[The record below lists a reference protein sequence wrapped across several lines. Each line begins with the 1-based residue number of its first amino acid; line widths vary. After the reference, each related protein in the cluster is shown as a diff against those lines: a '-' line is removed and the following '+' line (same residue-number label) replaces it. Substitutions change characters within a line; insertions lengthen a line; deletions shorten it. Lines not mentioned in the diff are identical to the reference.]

1 MENNL
6 KENNIDEDGK
16 ENYICV
22 RCDYKCAYEK
32 DFIKHL
38 TTEKHKNG
46 KRKTRSDKKD
56 MPTIH
61 QCEKCDY
68 NTTHIYNFKTH
79 VLNNHSSLEEK
90 KNGFTYYCE
99 CCDYGIFSKD
109 NFDKHLLSKKH
120 IRRSN

>member
-1 MENNL
+1 M
-6 KENNIDEDGK
+6 DEEGK

-32 DFIKHL
+32 DFLKHL
-38 TTEKHKNG
+38 STEKHKKG
-46 KRKTRSDKKD
+46 KRKTRSDKKEI
-56 MPTIH
+56 PTIH

-79 VLNNHSSLEEK
+79 VLNNHSTLEVK
-90 KNGFTYYCE
+90 KAGFTYYCE

-120 IRRSN
+120 IRRSI